1 MDGVVPFLFTP
12 YSLLLSAII
21 YSNYPRDESYP
32 LSVVCD
38 LSIKPPEQC

>member
-1 MDGVVPFLFTP
+1 MDGVVPFFYTL

-21 YSNYPRDESYP
+21 YTNYPRDESYP

-38 LSIKPPEQC
+38 HNIKPPE